1 MSTKKNIGLAF
12 ISLILLLSLII
23 SIQILNDLY
32 IDSVTLSIGMMSTLF
47 IVIIL
52 WAIFALVQVN
62 DTNKNYYLDYN
73 LVV

>member
-1 MSTKKNIGLAF
+1 MSTKKNIGIAF
-12 ISLILLLSLII
+12 IVLILLLSLII